1 MTTNWVSWFLSIIV
15 LLLMF
20 LSGYIMHNSVRL
32 LITGKR
38 AHGIVV
44 GLDSSSRSTTDTM
57 KAPTLSPLVEFV
69 TAEGEN
75 IKVHGRS
82 YSLKPSSQTGDE
94 IKVAYD
100 KSNPK
105 NAQLLL
111 WGEFPLGPAGFI
123 LGFAILL
130 VMMWMGGILISDDPK
145 LDDPLHLLPIVV
157 AHLHLNPARY
167 IILFVLFFAIPTCV
181 IGTYWTTQR
190 AIDFLTN
197 GIKVV
202 GYVTG
207 SERVYSKSN
216 DGTTGSG
223 VFPLITFKDASGTEH
238 NIHGSTAKPLTRLK
252 PGDKVEVIYLASNP
266 NRGVVNTWYEF
277 WFPPVFFGFMVGAM
291 LILLFLVLSGSK
303 GIVTETNDPGTH
315 KELKTSGVSAIATVI
330 KADPKARYLHYRIQK
345 DTHIATKKLA
355 DFVSLEAEFAFWI
368 PPRTGAEIK
377 KGDQFRAYLDSLK
390 PFEKF
395 YIDFSQRLGSDRN
408 VKIIKND
415 SNDLQ
420 EAKDN

>member
-111 WGEFPLGPAGFI
+111 WEEFPLGPAGF
-123 LGFAILL
+123 LLVFAILL
-130 VMMWMGGILISDDPK
+130 IMMWMGGILISDDPK

-415 SNDLQ
+415 SIDLQ

>member
-111 WGEFPLGPAGFI
+111 WEEFPLGPAGFL

-130 VMMWMGGILISDDPK
+130 IMMWMGGILISDDPK

-415 SNDLQ
+415 SIDLQ